1 MKTNAERFQSAT
13 GSEWYLTADTP
24 EVTQRYLK
32 QLGFLLPAERILAAT
47 VAGEGNM
54 NLALRVFTDR
64 RHFILKQSRPWVA
77 KFPDLAAP
85 VERILVERDYL
96 RRTTENR
103 QLSGHSPEL
112 LKADPANFVLL
123 MEDLGEA
130 RDLSVIYQEKE
141 SFSDRELTDM
151 IHYLSVLHQ
160 LPAKNFPANRKL
172 RQLNHAHIFE
182 LPFQPD
188 NGFPLDAFYPGLAKV
203 ARPFQHDDKLKNK
216 VRELGDIYL
225 SNGPNLVHGDFYPG
239 SMMSDKGHLYV
250 IDGEFAHPG
259 RVEFDVGIMAAHL
272 QMAGLSWTNFVSR
285 YERDAP
291 KADYLLIHR
300 FRAVEILRRLIGIA
314 QLPVQMNL
322 DERAALLAQAREML
336 VNDKLGKQS

>member
-1 MKTNAERFQSAT
+1 
-13 GSEWYLTADTP
+13 
-24 EVTQRYLK
+24 
-32 QLGFLLPAERILAAT
+32 
-47 VAGEGNM
+47 M

-96 RRTTENR
+96 RITTENR

-112 LKADPANFVLL
+112 LRADPTNFILL
-123 MEDLGEA
+123 MEDLGQA
-130 RDLSVIYQEKE
+130 RDLSCIYHEKE
-141 SFSDRELTDM
+141 SLSNRELEDM
-151 IHYLSVLHQ
+151 LRYLSVLHQ
-160 LPAKNFPANRKL
+160 LPVDNFPANRKL
-172 RQLNHAHIFE
+172 RQLNHAHIFD
-182 LPFQPD
+182 LPFRPD

-203 ARPFQHDDKLKNK
+203 ARPFQYDEKLKNK
-216 VRELGDIYL
+216 VRELGEIYL
-225 SNGPNLVHGDFYPG
+225 SNGPHLVHGDFYPG
-239 SMMSDKGHLYV
+239 SMMSDKGHLYI

-259 RVEFDVGIMAAHL
+259 RVEFDVGVMAAHL
-272 QMAGLSWTNFVSR
+272 QMAGLPWTDFVSH

-291 KADYLLIHR
+291 NADHLLIHR

-336 VNDKLGKQS
+336 VNDNPGRQS

>member
-1 MKTNAERFQSAT
+1 MKTNAERFQSDT

-123 MEDLGEA
+123 MEDLGDA
-130 RDLSVIYQEKE
+130 RDLSAIYQQKE
-141 SFSDRELTDM
+141 SLSDRELTDM
-151 IHYLSVLHQ
+151 LRYLSVLHQ
-160 LPAKNFPANRKL
+160 LPAENFPANREL
-172 RQLNHAHIFE
+172 RQLNHAHIFD
-182 LPFQPD
+182 LPFRPD
-188 NGFPLDAFYPGLAKV
+188 NGFPLDALYPGLAKV
-203 ARPFQHDDKLKNK
+203 ARPFQHDEKL
-216 VRELGDIYL
+216 RAAASALGDIYL
-225 SNGPNLVHGDFYPG
+225 ADGPHLVHGDFYPG
-239 SMMSDKGHLYV
+239 SLMSDKGHLYV

-259 RVEFDVGIMAAHL
+259 RPSFDLGVLMAHL
-272 QMAGLSWTNFVSR
+272 TLAGATASQMEMVGRLYEPPEGFDTSLTNSFCQ
-285 YERDAP
+285 
-291 KADYLLIHR
+291 I
-300 FRAVEILRRLIGIA
+300 EIIRRLIGIA
-314 QLPVQMNL
+314 QLPLPLSL
-322 DERAALLAQAREML
+322 DERQKLLDGARSALL
-336 VNDKLGKQS
+336 N